1 MKFAMTKMAA
11 ALVLAGASTVALAV
25 PVSTGGVFQMN
36 VNEGFDR
43 AVAAGSPVNTDATI
57 TGFVD
62 QAAGTWGVASTAPF
76 FGFNWTASN
85 GQLIT
90 NAGNYSLNTLT
101 GVVTA
106 GTGLEP
112 NTNDGT
118 INFTVAAG
126 QIAGKID
133 FAWQTSSGIR
143 VVDIWNVNPDGS
155 LTAVRAPGMENGPF
169 PGYNARFTLTAPGLY
184 STATAPIPEAST
196 YGMMLAGLGLVGGMV
211 ARRRKLMA

>member
-1 MKFAMTKMAA
+1 MAA

-43 AVAAGSPVNTDATI
+43 ANNGGSPVNTDSTI
-57 TGFVD
+57 SGFVD
-62 QAAGTWGVASTAPF
+62 QAAGTWGVASTTPF

-85 GQLIT
+85 GKLIKS
-90 NAGNYSLNTLT
+90 AGDYSLNTLT
-101 GVVTA
+101 GIVTG

-112 NTNDGT
+112 NTDDDI
-118 INFTVAAG
+118 INFTVGAG
-126 QIAGKID
+126 QIAGYID

-155 LTAVRAPGMENGPF
+155 LTAARAPGMENGPF

-184 STATAPIPEAST
+184 SATAPIPEAST